1 MKNSSNDYDN
11 TKGGIVN
18 LNDMQETNSKSWR
31 DIESQYWRSVYVV
44 DYWQNDSEAAL
55 SEC

>member
-11 TKGGIVN
+11 TKGGIAN
-18 LNDMQETNSKSWR
+18 LNDMHETHSKSWR